1 MEVKIIPITLRTAN
15 DFVRQFHRHNL
26 PVLGSKFSIGA
37 EIDGKLIGVAIAGRP
52 VARLLDNGK
61 TLEVLRVCTD
71 GTRNANSFL
80 YDKVRKIAALMGYEK
95 VITYTLPSESG
106 ASLKAIGAKVEAT
119 TKPQSWGRKT
129 RPRDDQPIFKQA
141 KLRWNIPFLL

>member
-1 MEVKIIPITLRTAN
+1 MGVHDASEHA
-15 DFVRQFHRHNL
+15 
-26 PVLGSKFSIGA
+26 SIGA
-37 EIDGKLIGVAIAGRP
+37 EADGKLVGVAIAGRP

-61 TLEVLRVCTD
+61 TLEVLRVCTN

-106 ASLKAIGAKVEAT
+106 ASLKAIGAKVERT
-119 TKPQSWGRKT
+119 TKPQSWTRSN
-129 RPRDDQPIFKQA
+129 RPRHEQPIFGQE
-141 KLRWNIPFLL
+141 KLRWNIPLPV